1 MTRIFT
7 GTIGPTVSLITLAIV
22 ATNVILTSSLLAN
35 IFYQTFVDV
44 MLTMVASKTRV
55 LAIALVVIEQIR
67 ALTSVTRIGSTFI
80 NVFFAVASRVP
91 RWTGARVRL
100 EKAWISHFKKII
112 LKQAVNLTRVSSTE
126 MQVAPFLQGWKDSS
140 QKSRF

>member
-7 GTIGPTVSLITLAIV
+7 GAIGPTVSLITLAIV

-55 LAIALVVIEQIR
+55 LAIALVVIEQVC

-91 RWTGARVRL
+91 RWTGARVCL
-100 EKAWISHFKKII
+100 E
-112 LKQAVNLTRVSSTE
+112 
-126 MQVAPFLQGWKDSS
+126 
-140 QKSRF
+140 

>member
-1 MTRIFT
+1 MRGCNYHRFCIIHHSTSIKSIIIFEFLKKGFRSSYQLTRIFT
-7 GTIGPTVSLITLAIV
+7 GAIGSTVSLITLAIV

-55 LAIALVVIEQIR
+55 LAIALVIVEQIR

-91 RWTGARVRL
+91 RWTRARVRL
-100 EKAWISHFKKII
+100 EEASISK
-112 LKQAVNLTRVSSTE
+112 R
-126 MQVAPFLQGWKDSS
+126 
-140 QKSRF
+140 